1 MKVKRMGLFDKLAGT
16 RNIELNPKSALVL
29 TALTVI
35 AADGVIDEAEMLDL
49 AKIVRGDQKSID
61 DAVRVLKTN
70 SLEGSIDL
78 VTKCL
83 NEKQKLATLAIV
95 IDIAMAD
102 GVLAENE
109 QKLIQMYIN
118 RFGISEDLLKPI
130 FDTVAIKNDFSIFK

>member
-1 MKVKRMGLFDKLAGT
+1 MGLFDKLAGT

-29 TALTVI
+29 TVLTVI
-35 AADGVIDEAEMLDL
+35 AADGVIDEAEMFDL
-49 AKIVRGDQKSID
+49 AKIVRGDKKSID
-61 DAVRVLKTN
+61 DAVRVLKAN

-118 RFGISEDLLKPI
+118 RFGISEDILKPI

>member
-1 MKVKRMGLFDKLAGT
+1 MGLFDKLAGT
-16 RNIELNPKSALVL
+16 RAAELNPKSALVL

-49 AKIVRGDQKSID
+49 TKIVRGDRKSID
-61 DAVRVLKTN
+61 DAIKVLKGN
-70 SLEGSIDL
+70 SLEVSMDL

-83 NEKQKLATLAIV
+83 NEKQKLATLAII

-109 QKLIQMYIN
+109 QKIIQMYIN
-118 RFGISEDLLKPI
+118 KFGISEDVLKPI

>member
-1 MKVKRMGLFDKLAGT
+1 MGLFDKLAGT
-16 RNIELNPKSALVL
+16 RTVELNPKSALVL

-49 AKIVRGDQKSID
+49 AKIVRGDRKSID
-61 DAVRVLKTN
+61 DAVKVLKAN
-70 SLEGSIDL
+70 SLEGSMDL

-83 NEKQKLATLAIV
+83 NEKQKIATLAIV

-109 QKLIQMYIN
+109 QKLIQLYITK
-118 RFGISEDLLKPI
+118 FGVSEDILKPI
-130 FDTVAIKNDFSIFK
+130 FDTVAIKNDFSTFK

>member
-1 MKVKRMGLFDKLAGT
+1 MGLFDKLAGT
-16 RNIELNPKSALVL
+16 RNIELNAKSALVL

-49 AKIVRGDQKSID
+49 AKIVRGDKKSID
-61 DAVRVLKTN
+61 DAVNVLKAN

-109 QKLIQMYIN
+109 QKLIQMYIT
-118 RFGISEDLLKPI
+118 RFGISEDILKPI